1 MVDIPEN
8 AVVREFKP
16 TLHHELL
23 QALKSDN
30 PILAA
35 IINLPEFQ
43 EQLEEQNEL
52 LKIVSLRR
60 KLSVADELVDG
71 AVEEIMAA
79 AEMLAGLFL
88 SNVAMSK
95 ATGMRTLD
103 IETKQGHLKIVYTPP
118 FGSAHK

>member
-1 MVDIPEN
+1 MDMEN
-8 AVVREFKP
+8 VQVREFKS
-16 TLHHELL
+16 TLHHDMLE
-23 QALKSDN
+23 AAKSDN

-35 IINLPEFQ
+35 IAALPEFQ

-79 AEMLAGLFL
+79 AEILADLFL
-88 SNVAMSK
+88 ANVAMSK
-95 ATGMRTLD
+95 ATGMRTLKID
-103 IETKQGHLKIVYTPP
+103 TKRGHMQITYTPP

>member
-16 TLHHELL
+16 SLHHELL

-35 IINLPEFQ
+35 ITNLPEFQ

-79 AEMLAGLFL
+79 AEVLATLFL
-88 SNVAMSK
+88 ANVSMSK
-95 ATGMRTLD
+95 ATGMRTLKID
-103 IETKQGHLKIVYTPP
+103 TKKGTMQIVYTPP